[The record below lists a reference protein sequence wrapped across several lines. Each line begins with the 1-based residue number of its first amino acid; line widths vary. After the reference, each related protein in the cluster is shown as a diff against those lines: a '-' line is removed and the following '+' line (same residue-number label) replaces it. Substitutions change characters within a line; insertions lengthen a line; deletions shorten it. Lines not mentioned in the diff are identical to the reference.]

1 MKLADRGREFLLHLT
16 VTHAAP
22 HGLPSGVAGAEGE
35 VRPVCLVWT
44 TGLVNGRYA
53 IALVDVEL
61 RKASLVWKFCSR
73 SPSRYALYFTAL
85 LEG

>member
-35 VRPVCLVWT
+35 VRLRPVCLVWT

-61 RKASLVWKFCSR
+61 RKDSLVWKFFFAQ
-73 SPSRYALYFTAL
+73 P
-85 LEG
+85 E